1 MKPFITDKLI
11 DQTWRRVGASSG
23 KEILKLQK
31 LHFKIQK
38 PLVTFIAS
46 HVDSLREE
54 AAGVF
59 LYVAHVMLEAAL
71 TCKPKPWKVTASDIQ
86 AAEEDL
92 NSGVGVDTEIHLTMY
107 ASEAFTETDDVTL
120 GSNEIE
126 SMLDSAHVIALCIH
140 RSFSRASK

>member
-1 MKPFITDKLI
+1 MEPFVTEILI
-11 DQTWRRVGASSG
+11 NQTWRRIGVFSG

-31 LHFKIQK
+31 RHFKIQK
-38 PLVTFIAS
+38 PLATYIAK

-71 TCKPKPWKVTASDIQ
+71 TCKPKPRKVTASDIR

-92 NSGVGVDTEIHLTMY
+92 DSGIEVNAEIHLTMY
-107 ASEAFTETDDVTL
+107 ASEAFTEADDVAL

-126 SMLDSAHVIALCIH
+126 SMLDSAHVIASCIH
-140 RSFSRASK
+140 RSFSGAST